1 MSLRLAAI
9 YSAKDNTDKLGT
21 KTCLRQEAEGKIF
34 DSNHSESNPT
44 EQIVPLTGAALTEN
58 PEASSD
64 VPLSDLPP
72 AGDSDIAVPKLSGTT
87 IALTMTSLCLSATLS
102 ALDLTIVTT
111 AVPNIVASL
120 QSVSGYIWVGSAF
133 ILGFTAVT
141 PIWGSVADLWG
152 RKPIILLALTIF
164 LAGSLTCALAP
175 HMNTLIAGRAI
186 QGIGASGMG
195 VMVNTIICDMFS
207 LRDRGLYLAITSII
221 WAIGSAVGP
230 VLGGVFTTRLN
241 WRWCFW
247 INPSGPITADYFEN
261 QVPVGG
267 VVFVVLSFFLDLPSP
282 NTSVLAGLKAID
294 WTGSALC
301 MGGSLMVLLALDFGD
316 VTHPWSSATVICLI
330 LFGVVVVGIFLLNE
344 WKFAANPVLPLR
356 LLSSW
361 PKAAA
366 YSVFAFNSYVFIG
379 ITYYLP
385 LYSQAVLGAN
395 ALTSG
400 LYLLPLIVSCSLSA
414 ACAGIFI
421 QQTGRYR
428 VLMYAAQAL
437 LILGTGLFINLKF
450 EKNLAKLFMFQVLT
464 GVGVGLNIEAPV
476 LAAQAATTVRDTAAV
491 VATMGFLRSIATA
504 ISVVVGGVVFQS
516 QMKAENPALADQ
528 IGHELA
534 SQFDGDNASAHV
546 ENISLLSTD
555 QQVPVRQAY
564 FRALRIVWIMYVA
577 FAALTLMLNLFVS
590 EHHLSDER
598 KAVVLGIDRGQQ
610 SPPQQATQGEEM
622 PLETSG
628 RQHNNAQ
635 QQTLRNRAT

>member
-1 MSLRLAAI
+1 MGLRC
-9 YSAKDNTDKLGT
+9 G
-21 KTCLRQEAEGKIF
+21 
-34 DSNHSESNPT
+34 
-44 EQIVPLTGAALTEN
+44 PL
-58 PEASSD
+58 
-64 VPLSDLPP
+64 
-72 AGDSDIAVPKLSGTT
+72 
-87 IALTMTSLCLSATLS
+87 
-102 ALDLTIVTT
+102 
-111 AVPNIVASL
+111 
-120 QSVSGYIWVGSAF
+120 
-133 ILGFTAVT
+133 
-141 PIWGSVADLWG
+141 G

-221 WAIGSAVGP
+221 WAIGSARFVA
-230 VLGGVFTTRLN
+230 
-241 WRWCFW
+241 
-247 INPSGPITADYFEN
+247 SGPITADYFEN

-504 ISVVVGGVVFQS
+504 ISVVVGGVVFQN

>member
-1 MSLRLAAI
+1 MSAGLAAV
-9 YSAKDNTDKLGT
+9 YPAEHGSDKLGT
-21 KTCLRQEAEGKIF
+21 IPRLRREPDLETV
-34 DSNHSESNPT
+34 HESPITPRLPELNASAD
-44 EQIVPLTGAALTEN
+44 EIVPIPNEALGDAHN
-58 PEASSD
+58 RDPPLAD
-64 VPLSDLPP
+64 VPS
-72 AGDSDIAVPKLSGTT
+72 AAVPKLSGTS

-120 QSVSGYIWVGSAF
+120 HSVAGYIWVGSAF

-141 PIWGSVADLWG
+141 PVWGSVADLWG

-164 LAGSLTCALAP
+164 LAGSLLCALAP
-175 HMNTLIAGRAI
+175 HMDALIAGRAV
-186 QGIGASGMG
+186 QGVGASGMG

-207 LRDRGLYLAITSII
+207 LRDRGLYLAVTSVI

-247 INPSGPITADYFEN
+247 INLPI
-261 QVPVGG
+261 GG
-267 VVFVVLSFFLDLPSP
+267 LVFIVLFFFLDLPSP
-282 NTSVLAGLKAID
+282 NTPVLAGLKAVD

-301 MGGSLMVLLALDFGD
+301 MGGALMVLLALDLGD
-316 VTHPWSSATVICLI
+316 VAYPWSSATIICLI
-330 LFGVVVVGIFLLNE
+330 VFGGLVIGIFLVNE

-361 PKAAA
+361 SKAAA

-385 LYSQAVLGAN
+385 LYSQAVLGAD

-414 ACAGIFI
+414 ACAGVFI
-421 QQTGRYR
+421 QRTGRYR
-428 VLMYAAQAL
+428 VLMYAAQVL
-437 LILGTGLFINLKF
+437 LMLGTGLLIHLAF
-450 EKNLAKLFMFQVLT
+450 EKDLAKLFAFQILT

-491 VATMGFLRSIATA
+491 LATMGFLRSIATA
-504 ISVVVGGVVFQS
+504 ISVVVGGVVFQN
-516 QMKAENPALADQ
+516 QMKAENPALVDA
-528 IGHELA
+528 IGAELA
-534 SQFDGDNASAHV
+534 GLFDGENASAHV
-546 ENISLLSTD
+546 EDIGLLSAD

-564 FRALRIVWIMYVA
+564 FRALKTVWIMYVA
-577 FAALTLMLNLFVS
+577 FAGLALVLNLFVS

-598 KAVVLGIDRGQQ
+598 KAAVLGVDRGNPDSLEQ
-610 SPPQQATQGEEM
+610 PVQGEEL
-622 PLETSG
+622 PLEATG
-628 RQHNNAQ
+628 RQQNEAHQ
-635 QQTLRNRAT
+635 LRNRAT